1 MIRALRIF
9 ALAGLLAFGVFVA
22 FEYAFAVE
30 VFPPFDSL
38 VPELL
43 RQFFKTTGFALT
55 FTSGVVA
62 VVVCLQRRQFRWAA
76 AFILLLILAAYGLYL
91 AFLLLNVPAR
101 LRLGSPPLPAL
112 LLDPNVIQYIPAMLL
127 ALLVLIYSFLRS
139 RASAT
144 AGAAAP
150 APGQNAGS

>member
-62 VVVCLQRRQFRWAA
+62 VVACLQRRQFRWAT
-76 AFILLLILAAYGLYL
+76 AFIVVLILAAYGLFFAL
-91 AFLLLNVPAR
+91 LLLNGTAR
-101 LRLGSPPLPAL
+101 IRLGSPPLPAL

-144 AGAAAP
+144 ASTAASASTSRRP
-150 APGQNAGS
+150 

>member
-1 MIRALRIF
+1 MIRALRIL
-9 ALAGLLAFGVFVA
+9 ALAGLLAFGVFLA
-22 FEYAFAVE
+22 FEYAFSVE
-30 VFPPFDSL
+30 MFPPFDSL

-55 FTSGVVA
+55 FTSGAVA
-62 VVVCLQRRQFRWAA
+62 VVSCLQRRQFRWAA
-76 AFILLLILAAYGLYL
+76 AFILLLILAAYGLFF
-91 AFLLLNVPAR
+91 AFLLLNVPVR

-112 LLDPNVIQYIPAMLL
+112 LLDPSVVQYIPAMLL

-144 AGAAAP
+144 ASTAASAFTSRRP
-150 APGQNAGS
+150 